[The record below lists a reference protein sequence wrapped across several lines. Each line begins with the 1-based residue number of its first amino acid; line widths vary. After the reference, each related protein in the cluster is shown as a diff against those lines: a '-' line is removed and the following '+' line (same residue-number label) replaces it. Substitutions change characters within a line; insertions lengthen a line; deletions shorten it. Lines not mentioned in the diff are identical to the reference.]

1 MKNIYTIIFAQNNV
15 TKEENFVI
23 DLSEIRKD
31 EILLEKALDRI
42 VFIPRQ
48 DVVDKILKFARNGKY
63 SKGPSGSFFI
73 LLKE

>member
-31 EILLEKALDRI
+31 EILLEKALDKI

-48 DVVDKILKFARNGKY
+48 DVVDKILKDARNGK
-63 SKGPSGSFFI
+63 
-73 LLKE
+73 

>member
-15 TKEENFVI
+15 TREENFVI

-31 EILLEKALDRI
+31 EILLEKALDKI

-48 DVVDKILKFARNGKY
+48 DVVDKILKFTRNGK
-63 SKGPSGSFFI
+63 
-73 LLKE
+73 